1 MKTVSDVLK
10 TIKDKD
16 VKYVDLRFT
25 DTKGKMQHVT
35 ADASCID
42 EGGIRGIRIRRL
54 VDRRLEGDRILGHES

>member
-35 ADASCID
+35 AEASASTRAHSRD
-42 EGGIRGIRIRRL
+42 MRSTARRSPAG
-54 VDRRLEGDRILGHES
+54 RASSPPT